1 MQITLSSSTDEHSS
15 ITWNLGGSL
24 FWAGPGSR
32 FGVNINYNTLT
43 DFGSQTN
50 GGVFTE
56 WYFGN
61 ITAQAKGGCSGR
73 RHGGRRTRNYL
84 GAELRRIFHAEFRD
98 LSASVAWADLIT
110 SATHAGPCYGPTCGR
125 RNLIHTDFGIEGEF
139 LVSETFPVSIYG
151 GYQFTDASIS
161 ANVSNPHPGR
171 RSDFSTNTFYIGVRY
186 YMGGQGTLIEHH
198 RNGNLHSF
206 LRGPRGLAP
215 FLAGENDL
223 TRPRAERLRG
233 HFLFGLGLF
242 QDSRNRSDHSPA
254 ATRGAGVRPLGAI
267 LSSSGPIAPAETII
281 VIAWSIVIDVGKSE
295 LIGTICMKPAV
306 GLNAVGT

>member
-1 MQITLSSSTDEHSS
+1 MSRMTKLLGTVSVLATLAAGPAAADTLMGFAAIADVTYVNSSFDDDDNGTSDDDDSQNTIGLGGAIAFPIDEIAGFNWELNANYFSSSTDEHSS

-61 ITAQAKGGCSGR
+61 ITAQAKGGFLWGGGTAAAGR
-73 RHGGRRTRNYL
+73 GNYL
-84 GAELRRIFHAEFRD
+84 GAGLAGYFMPNFGI
-98 LSASVAWADLIT
+98 SASVAWADLIT
-110 SATHAGPCYGPTCGR
+110 SATQLGPCYGPTCGR

-161 ANVSNPHPGR
+161 ANVSNPLLAGD
-171 RSDFSTNTFYIGVRY
+171 DFSTNTFYIGVRY

-215 FLAGENDL
+215 F
-223 TRPRAERLRG
+223 
-233 HFLFGLGLF
+233 
-242 QDSRNRSDHSPA
+242 
-254 ATRGAGVRPLGAI
+254 
-267 LSSSGPIAPAETII
+267 
-281 VIAWSIVIDVGKSE
+281 
-295 LIGTICMKPAV
+295 
-306 GLNAVGT
+306 